1 MKRFEDKKNKPSS
14 ATTEKTASQT
24 SNDVSTTKIT
34 QKKKLG
40 KKRNWACVVYP
51 ESLPDDWLDTLQKTG
66 LQIAISPLHNK
77 DLEADGTTP
86 KKPHYHIILIYS
98 GPTSF
103 AVVRDLTDKLNA
115 PIPVPLEAVRGYYRY
130 LTHQD
135 NPEKYQYDEKEIQHL
150 NGFSIFDFVELTK
163 SEVIQIKKILIEEI
177 KKNDLSEYS
186 TFVDYVMN
194 CLSDNEVDVAF
205 NHTFFFD
212 KYLTSCRHKRKPV
225 SKMTEA
231 EIAELSRQALESE

>member
-1 MKRFEDKKNKPSS
+1 MALVKKNKPSS
-14 ATTEKTASQT
+14 ATTEKTASQ
-24 SNDVSTTKIT
+24 SSKDVSTTKIT
-34 QKKKLG
+34 QKKKLS

-130 LTHQD
+130 LTHKD
-135 NPEKYQYDEKEIQHL
+135 NPEKYQYDEKDIKTL
-150 NGFSIFDFVELTK
+150 NDFAILDFVEIKK
-163 SEVIQIKKILIEEI
+163 SEVIKIKKDLQILILKECFV
-177 KKNDLSEYS
+177 EYADFMD
-186 TFVDYVMN
+186 FVLTELTDAEY
-194 CLSDNEVDVAF
+194 DVASS
-205 NHTFFFD
+205 HTYFFD
-212 KYLTSCRHKRKPV
+212 KYITSCRHKRKPV

>member
-1 MKRFEDKKNKPSS
+1 MEMALVKKNKPSS
-14 ATTEKTASQT
+14 ATTEKTASQ
-24 SNDVSTTKIT
+24 SSKDVSTTKIT
-34 QKKKLG
+34 QKKKLS
-40 KKRNWACVVYP
+40 KKRNWAFVAYP
-51 ESLPDDWLDTLQKTG
+51 ESLPKNWQEILTQTG
-66 LQIAISPLHNK
+66 LPIAISPLHDK
-77 DLEADGTTP
+77 DENPDGTK

-103 AVVRDLTDKLNA
+103 SVVQTLTQKLNA
-115 PIPVPLEAVRGYYRY
+115 PAPIPLEAVRGYYRY
-130 LTHQD
+130 LTHKD
-135 NPEKYQYDEKEIQHL
+135 NPEKKQYDEKEIQCL

-231 EIAELSRQALESE
+231 EIAELSRQALE